1 MNKSIPFWMES
12 SRNTKMES
20 AKNATCIEEFE
31 SFDLLNLKPFAE
43 RLEKFISSEKLF
55 VEGSLVLSLQASF
68 GSGKST
74 FLRMWKSDLE
84 ARRQSNLS
92 LPIPVILN
100 AWETDYAGDPL
111 LALLEAIN
119 RLVDEHENELTA
131 PKGATRLKEATADA
145 ANFAIGMANSFVAHA
160 TGLDPVKAGDYA
172 KEMKSH
178 RSSKAAGKEIL
189 EEFSRKKT
197 ALSNLK
203 SALAECFGNQGK
215 EVLFL
220 VDELDR
226 CRPDYAVSYLE
237 TIKHIFDVQGL
248 TFILALDRAQ
258 LECSAKALFGQ
269 DLNFPEYY
277 RKFAHRNIE
286 MPPMSNDGISK
297 ITMRYIER
305 FVEDPH
311 PETPKRK
318 TLLDNAE
325 TSFQNLKDLAAAF
338 CLTPRQMQEAM
349 RIIGHLAEKSP
360 AQQGKLYWGIGYGLL
375 LMAIL
380 NVGDP
385 ELFSKIST
393 RTFSVTEV
401 AALAKKITQRRNHQE
416 WWTKLILIGICR
428 AESQEEYIQFLN
440 TAQKCGAIP
449 PEISKEDLGKYLS
462 EHAGGW
468 GDFTT
473 TKLAEIGGKI
483 SSLQT
488 FGG

>member
-1 MNKSIPFWMES
+1 
-12 SRNTKMES
+12 MES
-20 AKNATCIEEFE
+20 AKKATGNEEFE
-31 SFDLLNLKPFAE
+31 SFDLFNLKPFAVT
-43 RLEKFISSEKLF
+43 LETFLAKEQIF
-55 VEGSLVLSLQASF
+55 VEGSLVLSLHAPF
-68 GSGKST
+68 GFGKST
-74 FLRMWKSDLE
+74 FLRMWKKDLE
-84 ARRQSNLS
+84 TRRELDRT

-119 RLVDEHENELTA
+119 RLVDEHEDELTA

-145 ANFAIGMANSFVAHA
+145 ANFAIGMASSFVAHA
-160 TGLDPVKAGDYA
+160 TGLDPVKAGNYA

-178 RSSKAAGKEIL
+178 RSSMAAGKEIL

-237 TIKHIFDVQGL
+237 TIKHIFDVEGL

-269 DLNFPEYY
+269 DLNFSEYY

-286 MPPMSNDGISK
+286 MPPMSKDGVSK

-311 PETPKRK
+311 PQTPKRK
-318 TLLDNAE
+318 TILDNAE
-325 TSFQNLKDLAAAF
+325 TSFENLKDLATAF

-360 AQQGKLYWGIGYGLL
+360 AHQGKLHWGIGYGLL

-380 NVGDP
+380 NVGAP
-385 ELFSKIST
+385 ELFRKISS
-393 RTFSVTEV
+393 RTFPVTEV
-401 AALAKKITQRRNHQE
+401 AALARKITQRRNHAE
-416 WWTKLILIGICR
+416 WWTKLLLIGICR
-428 AESQEEYIQFLN
+428 IESQEEYIQFLKS
-440 TAQKCGAIP
+440 AQKCGAIP
-449 PEISKEDLGKYLS
+449 PEVSEENLEKYLT

-468 GDFTT
+468 GHYGT

-483 SSLQT
+483 SGLQA